1 MRTIFYF
8 QAIIKEQQVAFNSF
22 LMLLGLVVL
31 LLTSCGQNSQEK
43 EMIAEAVSSITSV
56 VVSKEKLTLNATLGL
71 YYYQNKPFTGV
82 LEATYENGVVSERAV
97 YVDGKRN
104 GARKKWF
111 SDGLLS
117 FEATYVDG
125 KQDGT
130 SKTWWHNG
138 NLRSISQHVAGVLE
152 GIQEQWYK
160 TGEKFNRRT
169 LVNGKEEGL
178 QKAWRKN
185 GKLFNNYEAKNGRI
199 FGLKR
204 SGLCYELQKEI
215 VQTKEL

>member
-1 MRTIFYF
+1 MRIIYYF
-8 QAIIKEQQVAFNSF
+8 QAIIKGQQVAFNSF
-22 LMLLGLVVL
+22 LRLLGLVVL

-43 EMIAEAVSSITSV
+43 EMIAEAVSSNTSV

-82 LEATYENGVVSERAV
+82 LEATYENGVVSERTI
-97 YVDGKRN
+97 YVAGKRN
-104 GARKKWF
+104 GVRKKWF
-111 SDGLLS
+111 LDGLLS
-117 FEATYVDG
+117 FEATYVAG
-125 KQDGT
+125 KQHGI
-130 SKTWWHNG
+130 SKTWWRNG
-138 NLRSISQHVAGVLE
+138 NLRSISNHSDGVVH
-152 GIQEQWYK
+152 GVQEQWYI
-160 TGEKFNRRT
+160 TGEKFKRLT
-169 LVNGKEEGL
+169 IVNGKAAGL
-178 QKAWRKN
+178 QQAWRKN